1 MWKPSGQLA
10 QEAGCQLSDPA
21 EASATPSEGS
31 RNEWSAPT
39 RRISPFVTLCGVGFL
54 GRLSYEMVRS
64 PITSLYAK
72 HLGAPVELI
81 GLIVAAVTITGIFVK
96 LPSGAL
102 SDLFGFRR
110 LMMAGAWVKA
120 TGPFVYLAAFTWP
133 VLLVVRFYHGLA
145 TALYA
150 PPAAALVAK
159 VYAGERGR
167 RLGLYNSAENAGVV
181 LGPVLGG
188 AVLSLTMS
196 NFRIAFIVAGG
207 IGTLALLAMLRIPRD
222 KVTGAPQPGPE
233 GPLRL
238 GPALRDLRAG
248 VKEIVSDPGIRLVS
262 LVEAVLWM
270 GIGSV
275 QAYLPLYALTIHLST
290 FEIGVVAG
298 GQGVASVL
306 TRPIMGRRSDRVR
319 SRVPL
324 IVFGSLL
331 CIGTLIAIPYG
342 TSFVVLF
349 MLAAVFGLGTGIVTP
364 STMAAIGDLVKKGN
378 YGSAMGVFGS
388 LWDTGHATGPLVF
401 GFLLVALG
409 YRASWLIMALVMSA
423 AVMIFLLRAGKRVPA
438 RAGASPGT

>member
-1 MWKPSGQLA
+1 MTRP
-10 QEAGCQLSDPA
+10 P
-21 EASATPSEGS
+21 EASASSTDGS
-31 RNEWSAPT
+31 RDEWSAPA
-39 RRISPFVTLCGVGFL
+39 RRLSPFATLCGVGFL

-64 PITSLYAK
+64 PVTSLYAR

-81 GLIVAAVTITGIFVK
+81 GLIVSAVTITGIFVK

-110 LMMAGAWVKA
+110 LMTAGAWVKA
-120 TGPFVYLAAFTWP
+120 SGPFVYLAATTWP

-159 VYAGERGR
+159 AYPGERGR

-188 AVLSLTMS
+188 AVLSLTLS

-207 IGTLALLAMLRIPRD
+207 IGALSLLVMLRIPRD
-222 KVTGAPQPGPE
+222 EMTSAPRPGPG
-233 GPLRL
+233 GPRRL

-248 VKEIVSDPGIRLVS
+248 VKEVASDPGIRLVS
-262 LVEAVLWM
+262 LVEAALWM
-270 GIGSV
+270 GIGSM

-290 FEIGVVAG
+290 FEIGVIAG

-306 TRPIMGRRSDRVR
+306 TRPVMGRRSDRVK
-319 SRVPL
+319 SRAPL

-331 CIGTLIAIPYG
+331 CIGTLIATPYAMN
-342 TSFVVLF
+342 FAALLA
-349 MLAAVFGLGTGIVTP
+349 LAAVFGLGTGIVTP
-364 STMAAIGDLVKKGN
+364 STMAVIGDLVRKGN

-388 LWDTGHATGPLVF
+388 LWDTGHAAGPLVF
-401 GFLLVALG
+401 GFLLAALG
-409 YRASWLIMALVMSA
+409 YRTSWLIMALVMSA
-423 AVMIFLLRAGKRVPA
+423 AVMVFLLRAAKRVPA
-438 RAGASPGT
+438 PADANPGA